1 MPVFE
6 ATAAVLLD
14 GVAVLLLGWTTWT
27 VLQARE
33 HASAWTFAVAVG
45 TMACWALFS
54 LLAESSSALGVS
66 VVGDLAT
73 FGQLG
78 CALLLPGIWTVYA
91 LGYTGRGTGLT
102 RWRVVMFAGIAAPVV
117 LSGAVIAAGLPTTTI
132 ERLVASLAGTA
143 ILTLLILIVYATYL
157 LVDLGWNHA
166 RVSKHQVLVLS
177 LAVTA
182 PYLAGM
188 LGDGHPAANGV
199 TVGFLTAG
207 GLFAIAVRR
216 YPVLTVFPK
225 AEHIARTR
233 VVETLQEAVL
243 VLDWDDHVLDA
254 NGTVGQVF
262 DQPPASLIGQP
273 VQAVADEFA
282 QLDLTVGT
290 TGTSTLQT
298 TKGRR
303 RFQYSVSAVED
314 DATQVAKTV
323 LLRDV
328 TDQQTREQRL
338 AVLNRILRHNLRN
351 KLDIVLAHAEQIDD
365 DTLRSGVQENAE
377 DLVVLSEK
385 ARKAEDVMQDSLGPP
400 ERTNITALVTTVAAE
415 FRAEY
420 PASEIDVTCP
430 EECLIESH
438 PALLREVLAELI
450 ENALTHTDRSTP
462 RIEITVNTDAP
473 AVELTVTDNG
483 PGIPECERQIL
494 TEGAESQL
502 KHSQGIG
509 LWFVNWAVT
518 QLGGTLSFGDRDS
531 QGSTVTVR
539 LHEVL
544 LEVDR

>member
-6 ATAAVLLD
+6 ATAAILLD
-14 GVAVLLLGWTTWT
+14 GVAVLILGWITWT
-27 VLQARE
+27 VLQTQE
-33 HASAWTFAVAVG
+33 HASTQTFAVAVG
-45 TMACWALFS
+45 TMTLWALFS
-54 LLAESSSALGVS
+54 LLAESASALPMS
-66 VVGDLAT
+66 IIDDLAA

-78 CALLLPGIWTVYA
+78 CALFLPGIWTIYA

-102 RWRVVMFAGIAAPVV
+102 RWRVIMLAGIAAPVV
-117 LSGAVIAAGLPTTTI
+117 LSGAVIAAGLPTPAI
-132 ERLVASLAGTA
+132 ERTIASLAGTA
-143 ILTLLILIVYATYL
+143 ILTMLILIVYATYL

-188 LGDGHPAANGV
+188 IGDGHPAANGV

-207 GLFAIAVRR
+207 GLFALAVRR

-254 NGTVGQVF
+254 NTTIGELF
-262 DQPPASLIGQP
+262 DQSPESLIGQP
-273 VQAVADEFA
+273 VQAVADEFIR
-282 QLDLTVGT
+282 LDLTVGA
-290 TGTSTLQT
+290 TGASTLQT
-298 TKGRR
+298 AKGQR

-314 DATQVAKTV
+314 DATPVAKTV

-365 DTLRSGVQENAE
+365 TTLQSGIQSNAS
-377 DLVVLSEK
+377 DLLTLSEK
-385 ARKAEDVMQDSLGPP
+385 ARKAQDIMEDSLGQP
-400 ERTNITALVTTVAAE
+400 ERTDLTAIATSVAD
-415 FRAEY
+415 EY
-420 PASEIDVTCP
+420 RDDHPASEVDVTCP
-430 EECLIESH
+430 DECNIESY
-438 PALLREVLAELI
+438 PELLREVLAELI
-450 ENALTHTDRSTP
+450 ENALTHTDQSTP
-462 RIEITVNTDAP
+462 RVEITVKDDP
-473 AVELTVTDNG
+473 SAVELTVSDNG
-483 PGIPECERQIL
+483 PGIPEHERQTL
-494 TEGAESQL
+494 TEGPESQL

-509 LWFVNWAVT
+509 LWFVSWAVT
-518 QLGGTLSFGDRDS
+518 QLGGTLSFGDPNT
-531 QGSTVTVR
+531 QGGTVTIR
-539 LHEVL
+539 LHTE
-544 LEVDR
+544 